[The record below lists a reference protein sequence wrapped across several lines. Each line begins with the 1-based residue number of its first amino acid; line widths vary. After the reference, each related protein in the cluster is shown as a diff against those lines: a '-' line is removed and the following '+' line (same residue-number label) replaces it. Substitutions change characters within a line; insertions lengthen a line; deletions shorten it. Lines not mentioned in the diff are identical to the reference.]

1 MKFDPMLHRLASSMI
16 ALLLVLAGDLGAQQE
31 RTCTLHV
38 TWWDAPATTPGP
50 TLALGSED
58 NPRAFSPQVMNFVSE
73 IRHVGGDV
81 ANLLVKEV
89 TKDEKGKE
97 VVRWNPFGNVSLPR
111 GEDTFGVVLIS
122 DAAGKRGAGRAF
134 PLSNNNFPMGSI
146 RLVNL
151 SNREMILGISGRG
164 ARVPAGGTV
173 THPRAFSK
181 PEIAEVT
188 VLAAVSGEQQPVFST
203 KSQFSELYRLV
214 VFVIEVPGSE
224 PARFEVRTIV
234 DYPQPKPKLEPKAG
248 EAGAK
253 TPEGR

>member
-1 MKFDPMLHRLASSMI
+1 MRPFLA
-16 ALLLVLAGDLGAQQE
+16 ALLLTLPLGLGAQQE
-31 RTCTLHV
+31 RTCLLKV
-38 TWWDAPATTPGP
+38 AWWDPPATTPGP
-50 TLALGSED
+50 TLALGSEAD
-58 NPRAFSPQVMNFVSE
+58 PRVFSPQVMNFVTE

-81 ANLLVKEV
+81 ATLLVKEV
-89 TKDEKGKE
+89 TKDERGKD
-97 VVRWNPFGNVSLPR
+97 VVRWNPFGNVSLPG

-134 PLSNNNFPMGSI
+134 PLSNTAFPLGSV

-151 SNREMILGISGRG
+151 SNREMLLGISGRG

-188 VLAAVSGEQQPVFST
+188 VLASVNGEQQPVFST
-203 KSQFSELYRLV
+203 KSQFSNLYRLV

-224 PARFEVRTIV
+224 PSRFEVRTIV
-234 DYPQPKPKLEPKAG
+234 DHPQPEPEKPAE
-248 EAGAK
+248 K
-253 TPEGR
+253 TPAKPGAGR

>member
-1 MKFDPMLHRLASSMI
+1 MRPLLV
-16 ALLLVLAGDLGAQQE
+16 ALLSLAPLALSAQQE
-31 RTCTLHV
+31 RSCNLRFA
-38 TWWDAPATTPGP
+38 WWDAPSTTPGP
-50 TLALGSED
+50 TLALGTEAD
-58 NPRAFSPQVMNFVSE
+58 PRSFNPQVMNFVTE
-73 IRHVGGDV
+73 ARHVGGDV

-97 VVRWNPFGNVSLPR
+97 VVRWNPFGTVPLPR
-111 GEDTFGVVLIS
+111 GEDTFGVLLIS

-134 PLSNNNFPMGSI
+134 PLSNTAFPMGSV

-151 SNREMILGISGRG
+151 SNREMLLGISGRG

-173 THPRAFSK
+173 THPKAFAK

-188 VLAAVSGEQQPVFST
+188 VLAAVGGEQQPVFST
-203 KSQFSELYRLV
+203 KSQFSNLYRLV

-234 DYPQPKPKLEPKAG
+234 DYPQPEPPPAAPAAKA
-248 EAGAK
+248 
-253 TPEGR
+253 PPGR

>member
-1 MKFDPMLHRLASSMI
+1 MRAAAL
-16 ALLLVLAGDLGAQQE
+16 ALLLALPLGLGAQQE
-31 RTCTLHV
+31 RTCLLRV
-38 TWWDAPATTPGP
+38 AWWDPPASTPGP
-50 TLALGSED
+50 TLALGSEAD
-58 NPRAFSPQVMNFVSE
+58 PRAFSPQVMNFVAE
-73 IRHVGGDV
+73 VRHVGGDI

-89 TKDEKGKE
+89 TKDERGKD
-97 VVRWNPFGNVSLPR
+97 VVRWNPFGNVALPR

-134 PLSNNNFPMGSI
+134 PLSNTAFPMGSV

-151 SNREMILGISGRG
+151 SNREMLLGISGRG

-188 VLAAVSGEQQPVFST
+188 VLAAVNGEQQPVFST
-203 KSQFSELYRLV
+203 KSQFSDLYRLV
-214 VFVIEVPGSE
+214 VFVIEVPGSD

-234 DYPQPKPKLEPKAG
+234 DYPQPAPEKPGEKSPAKAP
-248 EAGAK
+248 AG
-253 TPEGR
+253 R